1 MIAEQAHEAI
11 FPMEGDEYASQ
22 LLLLGDRDHEIEE
35 MGAKGMPL
43 PVIDHQEGDLANL
56 RICLP
61 IQARDADQFSLPV
74 GEAMLCD
81 QDDVLVQV
89 RMANALEA
97 GMVDARVQWR
107 IREVT
112 EADRLIGEMP
122 MQDRHMRL
130 IIRTDR
136 AHGNGGPIIQYD
148 HG

>member
-1 MIAEQAHEAI
+1 
-11 FPMEGDEYASQ
+11 
-22 LLLLGDRDHEIEE
+22 
-35 MGAKGMPL
+35 
-43 PVIDHQEGDLANL
+43 
-56 RICLP
+56 
-61 IQARDADQFSLPV
+61 
-74 GEAMLCD
+74 
-81 QDDVLVQV
+81 
-89 RMANALEA
+89 
-97 GMVDARVQWR
+97 MVDARVQWR